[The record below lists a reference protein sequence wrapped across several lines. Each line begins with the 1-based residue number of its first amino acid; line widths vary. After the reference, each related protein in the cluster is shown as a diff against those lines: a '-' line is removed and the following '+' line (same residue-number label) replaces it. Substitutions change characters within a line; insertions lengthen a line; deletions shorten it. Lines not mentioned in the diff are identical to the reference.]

1 MDTDNTLSAIS
12 NDDLNNE
19 VTRRRRIAE
28 HARGELIPCK
38 IVVHASIPT
47 TDANTGATIEWSR
60 LIEIVDDAGT
70 VWNSWTIAPTESLTI
85 RGIYSGV
92 EVSQT

>member
-1 MDTDNTLSAIS
+1 MDTDDRLSGIS
-12 NDDLNNE
+12 NDALNNE

-28 HARGELIPCK
+28 HAKGELIPCK
-38 IVVHASIPT
+38 IVVHVPLLSS
-47 TDANTGATIEWSR
+47 TGARVVEMI
-60 LIEIVDDAGT
+60 DDAGT

>member
-38 IVVHASIPT
+38 IVVHAFPT
-47 TDANTGATIEWSR
+47 TKQPGAR
-60 LIEIVDDAGT
+60 LDR
-70 VWNSWTIAPTESLTI
+70 NS
-85 RGIYSGV
+85 G
-92 EVSQT
+92 

>member
-1 MDTDNTLSAIS
+1 MNADSIVNQIS
-12 NDDLNNE
+12 NDALNNE

-38 IVVHASIPT
+38 IIVHVPNGARVV
-47 TDANTGATIEWSR
+47 
-60 LIEIVDDAGT
+60 EIVDDAGT
-70 VWNSWTIAPTESLTI
+70 VWNSWTISPTESLTI